1 MRDGETLVA
10 GHSAETMQEYY
21 DLKSKKTTQ
30 TVISSLDKKY
40 EMDIHMKDLEASN
53 INSEKDEEFFKFKE
67 AAEDDQKKRL
77 LKHKEEQKDKV
88 IPTFYW
94 NQFVE
99 VANKNCSG
107 WLKSRATMSP
117 CLFKKLTLQLILRK
131 CDLQESFFNMLMG
144 ENESYNFLQYV
155 NDYNFK
161 KMKKNKKL
169 LKTDEEVL
177 LQALDWIYKEAIIVL
192 SNNEANPSESV
203 DSSVA
208 IDNKLIELKR
218 SIELNVALPRDV
230 DNIPTE
236 QLIKMMCPSVYS
248 KDDMNVLLN
257 EASRLDESDWF
268 LRANSSTT
276 YFNLNRM
283 EFEIRKDGS

>member
-1 MRDGETLVA
+1 
-10 GHSAETMQEYY
+10 
-21 DLKSKKTTQ
+21 
-30 TVISSLDKKY
+30 
-40 EMDIHMKDLEASN
+40 
-53 INSEKDEEFFKFKE
+53 
-67 AAEDDQKKRL
+67 
-77 LKHKEEQKDKV
+77 
-88 IPTFYW
+88 
-94 NQFVE
+94 
-99 VANKNCSG
+99 
-107 WLKSRATMSP
+107 MSP
-117 CLFKKLTLQLILRK
+117 KVFKKLTLELILRK
-131 CDLQESFFNMLMG
+131 CDLQESFINMLMG

>member
-53 INSEKDEEFFKFKE
+53 INSERDEEFFKFKE

-88 IPTFYW
+88 IPTNYW
-94 NQFVE
+94 NQFVK

-117 CLFKKLTLQLILRK
+117 KVFKKITLELILRK
-131 CDLQESFFNMLMG
+131 CDLQESFFNMLIG
-144 ENESYNFLQYV
+144 ENESYSFLQHV
-155 NDYNFK
+155 NDNNFK

-169 LKTDEEVL
+169 LKTDKEVL
-177 LQALDWIYKEAIIVL
+177 LQALDWICKEAIVIL

-203 DSSVA
+203 NCSVA
-208 IDNKLIELKR
+208 IDSKLFELKR
-218 SIELNVALPRDV
+218 SIELTVDLPKDS
-230 DNIPTE
+230 DNIPTG
-236 QLIKMMCPSVYS
+236 QLIRMMCPSVYS
-248 KDDMNVLLN
+248 RDDMNVLLN

-283 EFEIRKDGS
+283 EFGIRKGGL